1 MMIDAAE
8 PEGRREV
15 LAVNMSQ
22 SIAVFE
28 AIVNSPV
35 GKVALAVGKPVENR
49 SNPTDTGNICG
60 QWPRTYWPSPNKRR
74 SGGHKDPH
82 SITFVIDFLV

>member
-1 MMIDAAE
+1 MIDAAE
-8 PEGRREV
+8 PKWRREV
-15 LAVNMSQ
+15 FAVNMSQ

-35 GKVALAVGKPVENR
+35 GKVALTVGKPVENR
-49 SNPTDTGNICG
+49 PIPTDKGNICG
-60 QWPRTYWPSPNKRR
+60 QWPRSYWFPPTHKQL

-82 SITFVIDFLV
+82 SITIVVKFLV

>member
-8 PEGRREV
+8 PRGRREV
-15 LAVNMSQ
+15 LAVNMGE

-35 GKVALAVGKPVENR
+35 GKVALAVGKPVEN
-49 SNPTDTGNICG
+49 
-60 QWPRTYWPSPNKRR
+60 PSPYY
-74 SGGHKDPH
+74 
-82 SITFVIDFLV
+82 

>member
-8 PEGRREV
+8 PKRRREA

-35 GKVALAVGKPVENR
+35 GKVAPAVGKPVEN
-49 SNPTDTGNICG
+49 
-60 QWPRTYWPSPNKRR
+60 PSP
-74 SGGHKDPH
+74 
-82 SITFVIDFLV
+82 

>member
-8 PEGRREV
+8 PKWRREV
-15 LAVNMSQ
+15 FAVNMSQ

-35 GKVALAVGKPVENR
+35 GKLALAVGKPVEN
-49 SNPTDTGNICG
+49 PC
-60 QWPRTYWPSPNKRR
+60 PYC
-74 SGGHKDPH
+74 
-82 SITFVIDFLV
+82 